1 VSGSVVQ
8 KGESVNGDVKVNAT
22 VMDQNIDLELNQ
34 DAKAKVTA
42 SFPSL
47 IPNGKLSV
55 GGAVQDLESF
65 KVSASVVTGPLGL
78 KADVAN
84 YAAPKADASVCYAVG
99 GGLALGAMAT
109 FKPSAPLAY
118 AVAAQ
123 SKQGDLTYALTASDQ
138 LKTFKASVVAAL
150 DGKQNVGA
158 EVLYKKTATAT
169 VGYSKKMDGHSFKAV
184 VSNPLAAEVNPTVS
198 FQASLSN
205 LLPKTTATLSAQVD
219 KSVRA
224 PRDADDND
232 DTRTTTTTA
241 PLVKQSPRSSCADGC
256 RGLPTITMLEDG
268 ARALRARR
276 AINSINISRRETD
289 HDDEKKKE
297 NKRRNHRLTR
307 ALSPFSPFKPTDEVQ
322 VRLSVL
328 HQALEILQTS
338 RPGEPIAA

>member
-1 VSGSVVQ
+1 M
-8 KGESVNGDVKVNAT
+8 NGDVKVNAT
-22 VMDQNIDLELNQ
+22 VLDQNIDLELNQ

-99 GGLALGAMAT
+99 GGFALGAMAT
-109 FKPSAPLAY
+109 FKPSSPLAY
-118 AVAAQ
+118 TVAAQ

-184 VSNPLAAEVNPTVS
+184 VSNPLSAEVNPTVS

-219 KSVRA
+219 KSVRV
-224 PRDADDND
+224 RRRRSLRCSMILDD
-232 DTRTTTTTA
+232 
-241 PLVKQSPRSSCADGC
+241 
-256 RGLPTITMLEDG
+256 DG
-268 ARALRARR
+268 ASCQTIAALFLRGWLPRVANNNNARR
-276 AINSINISRRETD
+276 WCSRSPCA
-289 HDDEKKKE
+289 
-297 NKRRNHRLTR
+297 TR
-307 ALSPFSPFKPTDEVQ
+307 HK
-322 VRLSVL
+322 
-328 HQALEILQTS
+328 
-338 RPGEPIAA
+338 